1 MSARAHLSG
10 VPERPALAPW
20 CRLVQD
26 GDRFLAEHGGTLIT
40 FEGRAVGALLPRLL
54 PLLDG
59 SRTVDE
65 LEAVLGSAAAPAV
78 ARALDLLAANR
89 LLVDGEHRPSD
100 ESAMTAAASF
110 AAAVT
115 RRTTQADARTALE
128 SAHVSVLGAGR
139 AAIEIGRQLRDV
151 GIGRVDARAMDA
163 EPDGSFV
170 LAVPGTGEQLLL
182 PALNVAALER
192 RVPWMQVLPFDGRL
206 VVVGPV
212 FVPGRSA
219 CRECYVLRRA
229 ACSGYDE
236 DFDVVERTA
245 LRAAEP
251 PPLTALAASLAALLA
266 LRWLTTEDPALPGR
280 FYAVEVGAVLRL
292 RHDLVLR
299 VPRCPRC
306 GTPERSVPSPWFEGA
321 A

>member
-1 MSARAHLSG
+1 MNAAPPLG
-10 VPERPALAPW
+10 EVPERPALAPW

-26 GDRFLAEHGGTLIT
+26 DDRFLAEHGGTLVT
-40 FEGRAVGALLPRLL
+40 FEGRAVRTLLQRLL

-59 SRTVDE
+59 TRTVDD
-65 LEAVLGSAAAPAV
+65 LEAALGRAAAPAV

-100 ESAMTAAASF
+100 ESPMTAAASF

-115 RRTTQADARTALE
+115 RRTTQADARRALE
-128 SAHVSVLGAGR
+128 DAHVSVLGAGR
-139 AAIEIGRQLRDV
+139 AAAEIRRQLRRM
-151 GIGRVDARAMDA
+151 GIGRVDAAAMDA
-163 EPDGSFV
+163 GPEGSFV
-170 LAVPGTGEQLLL
+170 LAAPRADEQPLLS
-182 PALNVAALER
+182 ALNLAALER
-192 RVPWMQVLPFDGRL
+192 GVPWMQVLPFDGRL

-219 CRECYVLRRA
+219 CRECYALRRA
-229 ACSGYDE
+229 ACSGYDD
-236 DFDVVERTA
+236 DFDAVERTA
-245 LRAAEP
+245 VRAAEP
-251 PPLTALAASLAALLA
+251 PPLPTLAASLASLLA
-266 LRWLTTEDPALPGR
+266 LRWLTADDPALPGR
-280 FYAVEVGAVLRL
+280 FLAVEVGAVLRV

-306 GTPERSVPSPWFEGA
+306 GTPERSVPSSWFEGA

>member
-1 MSARAHLSG
+1 MSVAPPIG
-10 VPERPALAPW
+10 DVPERPALAPW

-26 GDRFLAEHGGTLIT
+26 GDRLLAEHGGTLIT
-40 FEGRAVGALLPRLL
+40 LEGRAVGALLPRLL

-59 SRTVDE
+59 TRTVDE
-65 LEAVLGSAAAPAV
+65 LEAALGRAAAPAV

-100 ESAMTAAASF
+100 ESTMIAAASF
-110 AAAVT
+110 AAAIT

-128 SAHVSVLGAGR
+128 GAHVSVLGAGR
-139 AAIEIGRQLRDV
+139 AADEIRCQLHRM
-151 GIGRVDARAMDA
+151 GIGRVDVGALDA
-163 EPDGSFV
+163 EPSGSFV
-170 LAVPGTGEQLLL
+170 LAVPGADELLLL
-182 PALNVAALER
+182 PAVNVAALER

-212 FVPGRSA
+212 FLPGRSA

-236 DFDVVERTA
+236 DFDVVERIA

-251 PPLTALAASLAALLA
+251 PPLTALAASLASLLA
-266 LRWLTTEDPALPGR
+266 LRWLTAEDPALPGR
-280 FYAVEVGAVLRL
+280 LYAVEVGAVLRL

-299 VPRCPRC
+299 APRCPRC
-306 GTPERSVPSPWFEGA
+306 GTPERAVPSPWFEGA